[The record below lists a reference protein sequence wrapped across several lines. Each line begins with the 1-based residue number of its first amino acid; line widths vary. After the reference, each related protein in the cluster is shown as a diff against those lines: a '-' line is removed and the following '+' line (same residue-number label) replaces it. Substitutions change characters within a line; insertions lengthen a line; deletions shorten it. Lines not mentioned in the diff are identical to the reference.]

1 MIKNK
6 LEQRCDNVQYF
17 RNTLRIKH
25 RTNVST
31 IRMLS
36 FRQEFNDTRIKFGVD
51 ESSTTVGNFLQVLT
65 LWFPDRYN

>member
-1 MIKNK
+1 M
-6 LEQRCDNVQYF
+6 NVP
-17 RNTLRIKH
+17 
-25 RTNVST
+25 T

-65 LWFPDRYN
+65 LLVPRPLQLISNLLLRNFSFMTRN

>member
-1 MIKNK
+1 MINIMFNIFEIRFVYK
-6 LEQRCDNVQYF
+6 R
-17 RNTLRIKH
+17 RM
-25 RTNVST
+25 NVST

>member
-1 MIKNK
+1 MI
-6 LEQRCDNVQYF
+6 NVMFNIFEIRFVYK
-17 RNTLRIKH
+17 RRM
-25 RTNVST
+25 NVST

>member
-1 MIKNK
+1 M
-6 LEQRCDNVQYF
+6 NVP
-17 RNTLRIKH
+17 
-25 RTNVST
+25 T

-65 LWFPDRYN
+65 LLVPRPLQLITNLLLRNFSFMTRN